1 MSMIDFL
8 IAGGGPA
15 GLTAALYAARA
26 GLEPV
31 ILEGLPGGRL
41 QEIEKIENYPGFS
54 EGIRG
59 FDLAAAM
66 RAQALRFGTVFRM
79 GESLESLQLLPD
91 GSFRCAIDSGETLET
106 RCILLATG
114 TEPARLGIPGE
125 DKFLGHG
132 VSTCATCDGAFFK
145 NKDVL
150 VAGTEA
156 DCVAGALYLSR
167 ICRHV
172 LVSVVSSQKP
182 SLTAALNRARQTP
195 DIEWLDNTV
204 PLEILP
210 RNDSR
215 GVGAVRLRNPSGT
228 FERAVDGV
236 FVLLGDSPAVR
247 PLGSLLPLGPDGGII
262 VNPDSGSTS
271 IPGLFAA
278 GDVLSGAV
286 RQVATAVGSACT
298 AAMGAIRYLHRSA
311 PPAST

>member
-1 MSMIDFL
+1 MIDVL

-26 GLEPV
+26 GLKPV

-41 QEIEKIENYPGFS
+41 QEIEKLENYPGFS
-54 EGIRG
+54 EGIHG
-59 FDLAAAM
+59 PDLAAAM
-66 RAQALRFGTVFRM
+66 RAQALRFGTIFRM
-79 GESLESLQLLPD
+79 GESLESLRCLPD
-91 GSFRCAIDSGETLET
+91 GSFQAVTDFGETLEA
-106 RCILLATG
+106 RCVLLATG

-125 DKFLGHG
+125 DKFIGRG

-145 NKDVL
+145 NKNVL

-156 DCVAGALYLSR
+156 DCVAGSLYLSR

-182 SLTAALNRARQTP
+182 SLPAALNRARQMP
-195 DIEWLDNTV
+195 AIEWLENAV

-215 GVGAVRLRNPSGT
+215 GVGAVRLRNPSET

-247 PLGSLLPLGPDGGII
+247 SLGSLLPFGPDGGIV
-262 VNPDSGSTS
+262 VNPESGATS

-278 GDVLSGAV
+278 GDVVSGAI

-311 PPAST
+311 SPTST